1 MKDKKVKEMSNREA
15 LDYYCKKQMK
25 VKKRIRKL
33 ENEIRPLAGFYE
45 RRPEHEKARH
55 DAISAELKEL
65 RQKCWDY
72 EQKIRAYGEAVRYT
86 YGLLTE
92 RFYPKEKFHE
102 TESGFILGGSRYA
115 FDNGMCSVS
124 NGFAQVDTTQDAS
137 YYGVW
142 TNPSSFKI
150 VSYAEGDVHHSTYE
164 SAEEYIKAL
173 RELCDCDYVI
183 AIDTM
188 RSESIKA
195 EFVKLGLMDLL
206 HKSYQ
211 D

>member
-1 MKDKKVKEMSNREA
+1 MKDKKVKDMSNREA
-15 LDYYCKKQMK
+15 LDYYCKLQMEVKQ
-25 VKKRIRKL
+25 RIREL
-33 ENEIRPLAGFYE
+33 ESEQRPLAGFYE
-45 RRPEHEKARH
+45 RRSPEEKARI
-55 DAISAELKEL
+55 AEISAELRDL
-65 RQKCWDY
+65 REKWRDY
-72 EQKIRAYGEAVRYT
+72 EEKIKAYGEAVRYT

-115 FDNGMCSVS
+115 FDEGMCSVS
-124 NGFAQVDTTQDAS
+124 NGYAQVDTKQDAS

-142 TNPSSFKI
+142 TNPSKFKI
-150 VSYAEGDVHHSTYE
+150 VSYAEGDVHNSTYE

-173 RELCDCDYVI
+173 RELCDEEYVI

-206 HKSYQ
+206 HESYQ